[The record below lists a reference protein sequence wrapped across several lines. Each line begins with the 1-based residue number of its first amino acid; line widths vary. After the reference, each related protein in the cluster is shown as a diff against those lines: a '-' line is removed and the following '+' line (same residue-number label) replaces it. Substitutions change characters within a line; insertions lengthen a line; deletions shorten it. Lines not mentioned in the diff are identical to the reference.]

1 MIKSKTFIIGVIVL
15 VVVTLSGSYMLF
27 TWQPPAPYISSP
39 NKKESGMPKATGN
52 VDDLV
57 EASIRAI
64 LDENSLYSEEDND
77 VSLGLTDNK
86 EINDFGQT
94 ANENEF

>member
-1 MIKSKTFIIGVIVL
+1 MIKSKTFIIGLIIL
-15 VVVTLSGSYMLF
+15 VVVTISGSYILL
-27 TWQPPAPYISSP
+27 TWQPPAPYIPSS
-39 NKKESGMPKATGN
+39 NKKEAGLPKATGN

-64 LDENSLYSEEDND
+64 LDENSLYTEEDND

-94 ANENEF
+94 VNENEF